1 MASFDKITAF
11 SIIHLLEDSE
21 KAIQRKYEFQ
31 NQNSKKTM
39 KKLAIIIT
47 ILFTIV
53 SGNLFSQ
60 DKQEQTKTQIKP
72 ALLIIDI
79 QNVYLGMVPERE
91 KVVAMYYINGLIDLF
106 RSNGYPIIR
115 IYHLDNASGPKPG
128 TELFEYPASVLI
140 KDEDAKVIKTYP
152 DGFNKTDLDK
162 IIREKGSNT
171 LFLCGLSAVGCVLST
186 WVGAQNHDYKAF
198 MVKDAIMSH
207 NSDYTNNV
215 EEMFNAVGYEVV
227 KLILENSN

>member
-1 MASFDKITAF
+1 
-11 SIIHLLEDSE
+11 
-21 KAIQRKYEFQ
+21 
-31 NQNSKKTM
+31 M

-53 SGNLFSQ
+53 SDDLFSQ

-91 KVVAMYYINGLIDLF
+91 KAVAMYYINGLIELF
-106 RSNGYPIIR
+106 HSNGYPIIR
-115 IYHLDNASGPKPG
+115 IYHHDTASGPKPG
-128 TELFEYPASVLI
+128 TELFEYPSSVLI

-152 DGFNKTDLDK
+152 NGFNKTDLDK

-171 LFLCGLSAVGCVLST
+171 LFLCGLSAVGCVLAT
-186 WVGAQNHDYKAF
+186 WVGAQDHDYKAF

-207 NSDYTNNV
+207 DSGYTDNV
-215 EEMFNAVGYEVV
+215 EEMFNAVGYDVV
-227 KLILENSN
+227 ELILENSGK